1 VTKKKKSSDLKG
13 LQTFLE
19 GCGLSSR
26 SIERAVEVRNAELP
40 KSKKSSKLER
50 LSHQLRKEAKD

>member
-1 VTKKKKSSDLKG
+1 MTKNKKSSDLKG
-13 LQTFLE
+13 LQTSLE
-19 GCGLSSR
+19 GCGLRSR
-26 SIERAVEVRNAELP
+26 SIERAVEVRNAELR